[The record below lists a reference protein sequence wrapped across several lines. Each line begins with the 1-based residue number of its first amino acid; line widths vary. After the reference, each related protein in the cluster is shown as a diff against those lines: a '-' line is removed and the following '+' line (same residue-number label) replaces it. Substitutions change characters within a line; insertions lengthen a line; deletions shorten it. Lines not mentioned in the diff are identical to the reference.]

1 MRQRFK
7 RGNGE
12 FLAAAVMSI
21 FITSIMILIIA
32 VMQMNF
38 SINNITKAVTSASR
52 AAAVCATKANAET
65 LTLEVAQASIEN
77 QNLSDIKTKVEYAA
91 IMCHCMFSMFKI
103 YNPFDN
109 RAGFAGKR
117 RTDRSAF

>member
-38 SINNITKAVTSASR
+38 SMNNITKAVTSASR
-52 AAAVCATKANAET
+52 AAYRMRNKSKCRNVDT
-65 LTLEVAQASIEN
+65 
-77 QNLSDIKTKVEYAA
+77 
-91 IMCHCMFSMFKI
+91 
-103 YNPFDN
+103 
-109 RAGFAGKR
+109 
-117 RTDRSAF
+117 RSCSGIHRKPEFV